1 MVTINRCIKALLH
14 PAGGHQGS
22 HKAHQA
28 GNQSKR
34 WCLYIDTASCVHV
47 LCAITQKFCF
57 SISKVYSNLLN
68 YMANGAAIDADYDC
82 KPIALSLYLTVLFL
96 LWVNYHKIS
105 NFNRTNPKNQNDSRL
120 VFAQSIEARWKVEN
134 EDVVGSAPTGDAPTT
149 SEWSTILLPTK
160 VWLVLEV

>member
-105 NFNRTNPKNQNDSRL
+105 NFNRTNPKNQNWRIYDALGVDELIAATGKGTRL
-120 VFAQSIEARWKVEN
+120 PQCQ
-134 EDVVGSAPTGDAPTT
+134 
-149 SEWSTILLPTK
+149 WSNPQ
-160 VWLVLEV
+160 WHD